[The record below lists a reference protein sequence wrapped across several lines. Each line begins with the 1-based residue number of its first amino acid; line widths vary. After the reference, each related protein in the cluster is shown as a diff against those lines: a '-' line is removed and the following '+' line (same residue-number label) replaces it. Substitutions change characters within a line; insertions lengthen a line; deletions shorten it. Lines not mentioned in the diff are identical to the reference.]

1 MKNMNIDGDI
11 ALTENEVFYKNFW
24 NREFFKIGKYD
35 FDGKYLVFE
44 PNRNKRFNGI
54 EKYTIPAT
62 SPWDVEYLTHGDE
75 ELCVWQFDAYYVVGD
90 EADTL
95 NFYRYDD
102 EHFASLTEA
111 DQYRYLC
118 NQLTAGADPLA
129 DLWDG
134 IIYDGEAEDE
144 NVEMNYT
151 NLELKVIKTIGN
163 FLNYDDLETNLND
176 NATYF
181 MMDDI
186 GIVPKKLRGV
196 LSSLEQKGL
205 IYKNDELV
213 EEPVFMVTDFG
224 IKEYHRIYGDIA

>member
-11 ALTENEVFYKNFW
+11 ALTENEVFYKDFW

-62 SPWDVEYLTHGDE
+62 SPWDIEYLTRGDE
-75 ELCVWQFDAYYVVGD
+75 ELCVWQFDAYYIVGD
-90 EADTL
+90 EEDTL
-95 NFYRYDD
+95 DFYSYDD
-102 EHFASLTEA
+102 EHFASLTEV
-111 DQYRYLC
+111 DQYCYLC

-134 IIYDGEAEDE
+134 IIYDDEGEDE
-144 NVEMNYT
+144 KTKNNYT
-151 NLELKVIKTIGN
+151 NLELKVIKSIGD
-163 FLNYDDLETNLND
+163 FLNCDYLETNLND
-176 NATYF
+176 NATHF
-181 MMDDI
+181 VMSDI
-186 GIVPKKLRGV
+186 GIVPKKLRCV

-205 IYKNDELV
+205 IYENDELV
-213 EEPVFMVTDFG
+213 EEPVFMVTNFG